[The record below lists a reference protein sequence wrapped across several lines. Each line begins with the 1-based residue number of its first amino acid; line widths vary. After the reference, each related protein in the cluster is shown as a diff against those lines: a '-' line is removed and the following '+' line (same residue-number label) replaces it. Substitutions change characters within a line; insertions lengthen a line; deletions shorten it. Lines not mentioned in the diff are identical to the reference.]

1 MTTNNLNYTSNMYS
15 VYKITDIINELNKIT
30 EKSEEVN
37 NFFKNFNFETIIK
50 DNLAKTNSV
59 YVFKNVIKEDTTKSK
74 ITQAL
79 NKLHQQNLVKIISMI
94 REITFK
100 NMDELN
106 ELVNQCI
113 QKIKRDN
120 EQIRP
125 LVAALCYELLS
136 TFFKS
141 STGELIYF
149 RKLLLT
155 SVKKDYLESLDFT
168 NDNWTKEKCEKTMIL
183 IGTLYNSKILEIN
196 IMKQIVNDLKNL
208 IKFKTD
214 ENELYYENVE
224 KSIQSMSILVSII
237 NLQEFENT
245 NQEINNNIYYGLD
258 DYLEKEMEQYENEK
272 YRITK
277 KVRLICKNIIQEIRK
292 NNKN

>member
-1 MTTNNLNYTSNMYS
+1 MYS

-113 QKIKRDN
+113 LKIKK
-120 EQIRP
+120 ESELTRP
-125 LVAALCYELLS
+125 LVAALCWEFLS
-136 TFFKS
+136 LYFVTSENDK
-141 STGELIYF
+141 IYF
-149 RKLLLT
+149 RKLLLA
-155 SVKKDYLESLDFT
+155 
-168 NDNWTKEKCEKTMIL
+168 
-183 IGTLYNSKILEIN
+183 
-196 IMKQIVNDLKNL
+196 
-208 IKFKTD
+208 
-214 ENELYYENVE
+214 
-224 KSIQSMSILVSII
+224 
-237 NLQEFENT
+237 
-245 NQEINNNIYYGLD
+245 
-258 DYLEKEMEQYENEK
+258 
-272 YRITK
+272 
-277 KVRLICKNIIQEIRK
+277 
-292 NNKN
+292 